1 VKSRPLP
8 PLTAFV
14 ASCLA
19 LALLLTAA
27 GAAGAGS
34 VDDELVRIGREIPGF
49 GGLYYDAAGRPNVF
63 LLEPDGAGGAA
74 LKRLGPEVRL
84 RRGEYEF
91 ERLLGWRLKLRPL
104 LALPGVVFLDADETL
119 NRVVLGLDA
128 TARSKGVDRGR
139 VEEEILAEGVPR
151 QAVLLVE
158 TSPIQEL
165 AGLQSSLRP
174 VPGGMQIVFPIA
186 PPTYGVCTLGF
197 NGRLDN
203 VLGFVTNAH
212 CTGSRGEVDGIRYFQ
227 STPSGGAAAVAT
239 EAVDPGFS
247 TAPPCPSGRRCRFS
261 DAAFARYDNPKHG
274 ALGKIARPVSG
285 GSELGALTLKPT
297 GARFSV
303 TGRAGSLLAGD
314 VVHKVGRTTGWT
326 FGSVV
331 ATCADINSGGTDV
344 TQFCQSVVRSGSG
357 GGDSGSPVFQRIGK
371 GTKVKLAGI
380 LWGGGFSAQF
390 GGEIYVFSP
399 LANIEQELGALKV
412 N

>member
-1 VKSRPLP
+1 MKSRPLP
-8 PLTAFV
+8 LLTAFV

-19 LALLLTAA
+19 LALLPPAA
-27 GAAGAGS
+27 RGGDGGS
-34 VDDELVRIGREIPGF
+34 VDDELVRIGRQVPGF
-49 GGLYYDAAGRPNVF
+49 GGLYYDEDGRPNVY
-63 LLEPDGAGGAA
+63 LLEPEGAGAGA

-91 ERLLGWRLKLRPL
+91 ERLLGWRLALRPL

-119 NRVVLGLDA
+119 NRVVLGLDS
-128 TARSKGVDRGR
+128 TSRSKSLERDRLER
-139 VEEEILAEGVPR
+139 ELLAKGVPR

-158 TSPIQEL
+158 TSPIEPL
-165 AGLQSSLRP
+165 AGLQNTLRP

-197 NGRLDN
+197 NARLGN

-227 STPSGGAAAVAT
+227 SSPSGGAAAVAT
-239 EAVDPGFS
+239 EIVDPGFS
-247 TAPPCPSGRRCRFS
+247 TAPPCPAGRRCRFS
-261 DAAFARYDNPKHG
+261 DAAFARYDKPKLA

-285 GSELGALTLKPT
+285 GAELGPLTLKPA
-297 GARFSV
+297 GARFTV

-331 ATCADINSGGTDV
+331 GTCADVNSGGTDV
-344 TQFCQSVVRSGSG
+344 TQLCQSIVRSGSG

-371 GTKVKLAGI
+371 GRKVKLAGI

-399 LANIEQELGALKV
+399 LGNIEQELGALKV